1 MFSTVKSFTNT
12 KDLQDLGQKLFFL
25 GLFFLP
31 SALVITGIFFIA
43 SLFISL
49 RLNKINF
56 FETKWDSMFSISLI
70 LIIISSIYNTFVNIP
85 VELISLSK
93 FYTWISL
100 FNWVPFYFFF
110 WGFKSFLKTEKQRE
124 ISFKF
129 LISGSIP
136 VLASCILQQFFGFYG
151 PYKTFYDLIVWFN
164 KPMDEIGGVS
174 GLFSNPNYTGIFLAL
189 ILPFLFFFVKS
200 EENKNL
206 LKKSLLYLFIILTLY
221 FSITTN
227 SRNALIGV
235 IISFCSIIKFN
246 KFKLTI
252 LASLSGVFIFS
263 NSLSNIL
270 KLIFKK
276 SILDI
281 QSICVQDDLIS
292 LFCKILIIQQG
303 LITPRMRIWLTAF
316 NTIQERPLMGW
327 GSSTFSYLYPLK
339 EKIIIPYLNLEINH
353 SHNIIL
359 ELAHSFGIPSALIL
373 TFSVLSILL
382 SALKIVIKK
391 NDLNSINK
399 SWIFSLGILLILNL
413 SDITYYDGRI
423 SLIFI
428 ILLTGSKC
436 IIQDSKTQIKYK
448 II

>member
-1 MFSTVKSFTNT
+1 MFSNIKSFTNI
-12 KDLQDLGQKLFFL
+12 KDSQDLGQKLFFL

-43 SLFISL
+43 SLFISF

-70 LIIISSIYNTFVNIP
+70 LIILSSIYNTFVNIP

-136 VLASCILQQFFGFYG
+136 VLVSCILQQFFGFYG

-164 KPMDEIGGVS
+164 KPINEIGGVS

-221 FSITTN
+221 FSISTN

-235 IISFCSIIKFN
+235 LISFCSIIKFN
-246 KFKLTI
+246 KFKLII
-252 LASLSGVFIFS
+252 LTSLSGAFIFL
-263 NSLSNIL
+263 NYLSNIL

-276 SILDI
+276 SILEI
-281 QSICVQDDLIS
+281 QSICFQNDLNL
-292 LFCKILIIQQG
+292 LFCKILILQQG
-303 LITPRMRIWLTAF
+303 LSTPRMRIWLTALT
-316 NTIQERPLMGW
+316 TIQERPLMGW
-327 GSSTFSYLYPLK
+327 GSSTFSYLYPIK
-339 EKIIIPYLNLEINH
+339 ESIVIPYRNLEINH

-359 ELAHSFGIPSALIL
+359 EIAHSFGIPCALIL
-373 TFSVLSILL
+373 TFTVLSILL
-382 SALKIVIKK
+382 SALKLVIKK
-391 NDLNSINK
+391 NDLHSINQ
-399 SWIFSLGILLILNL
+399 SWIFSLGILLILHL

-423 SLIFI
+423 SLIFV

-436 IIQDSKTQIKYK
+436 IIQGFKKYK
-448 II
+448 YVKN